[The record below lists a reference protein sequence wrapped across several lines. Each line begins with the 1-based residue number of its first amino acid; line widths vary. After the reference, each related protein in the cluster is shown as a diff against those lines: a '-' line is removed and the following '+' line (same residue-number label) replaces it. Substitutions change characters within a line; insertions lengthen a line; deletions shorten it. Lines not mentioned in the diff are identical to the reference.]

1 MQFVVEATSIAH
13 RLTILVSEKEVHSD
27 GDHHQDHDHD
37 DDHHHDEDEDVDG
50 DDDHDEGDVQDDSHL
65 LHKVVAVVL
74 QLAQEVPSLRD
85 EDCRKDYLDL
95 KK

>member
-13 RLTILVSEKEVHSD
+13 RLTVLVSEKEVHN
-27 GDHHQDHDHD
+27 D
-37 DDHHHDEDEDVDG
+37 DDHHHQDEDEDVDG

-74 QLAQEVPSLRD
+74 QLAHEVPSLRD
-85 EDCRKDYLDL
+85 EDCRKDYLE
-95 KK
+95 KI